1 MEVTFQE
8 EHVLSLENKIA
19 AVAMETSIKIEPV
32 WCANDAVDEFPK
44 CKQRQRNLDL
54 LWLISKV
61 CNITKM
67 SLVID
72 LLLRMWRNYA
82 LSSQKTLLYVMEK
95 KLGVFPAIEYFRNP
109 TP

>member
-32 WCANDAVDEFPK
+32 WYANDAVDEFPK

-72 LLLRMWRNYA
+72 FAAKNVAQLCFE
-82 LSSQKTLLYVMEK
+82 LSKDSTLYRYWKKTWC
-95 KLGVFPAIEYFRNP
+95 ISSD
-109 TP
+109 